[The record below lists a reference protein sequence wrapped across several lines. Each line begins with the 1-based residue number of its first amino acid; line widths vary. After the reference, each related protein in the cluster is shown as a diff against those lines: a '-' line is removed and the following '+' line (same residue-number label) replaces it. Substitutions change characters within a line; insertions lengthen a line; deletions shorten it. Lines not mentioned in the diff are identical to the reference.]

1 MKKLT
6 VKQEKFANLVV
17 EYQGRDSDAY
27 REAYDVGESTT
38 KESVNQLAHR
48 EKNKVNVRLRI
59 VELKSELGEK
69 YKITQGFIIQ
79 GYLEIIND
87 SEETFDLGKLENA
100 DKDEVKRFFRMM
112 NQTKNTDKLRALESL
127 AKMLGLNE
135 PEKIDHNHT
144 IKPHTT
150 SWGI

>member
-6 VKQEKFANLVV
+6 PKQEKFANLYV
-17 EYQGRDSDAY
+17 ELGNATEAY
-27 REAYDVGESTT
+27 LEAYDVGEDTT
-38 KESVNQLAHR
+38 KGSVRQLATR
-48 EKNKVNVRLRI
+48 ELNKVHIRLRV
-59 VELKSELGEK
+59 VELKSELGEQ
-69 YKITQGFIIQ
+69 YKISQGFIIQ

-87 SEETFDLGKLENA
+87 SEVTFDLGKLENA

-135 PEKIDHNHT
+135 IEEINHT
-144 IKPHTT
+144 HVIKPHTT